1 MNPKPSLPQVLVL
14 HEVADGT
21 VWFDMVTGKWHT
33 TYGRGNASVQVDI
46 LHRNGYV
53 NIVDDVITL
62 TPMGK
67 QVLDRRPY
75 AEVVEKLNGG

>member
-33 TYGRGNASVQVDI
+33 TYGRSDASVQVDI
-46 LHRNGYV
+46 LHRDGYV
-53 NIVDDVITL
+53 NIVGDLITL

-75 AEVVEKLNGG
+75 AEVVEKLNGR

>member
-21 VWFDMVTGKWHT
+21 VWFDVVSGKWHT
-33 TYGRGNASVQVDI
+33 TYGRGDASVQVDI
-46 LHRNGYV
+46 LHRHGYV
-53 NIVDDVITL
+53 NIVDDLITL
-62 TPMGK
+62 TPLGK

-75 AEVVEKLNGG
+75 ADVVEKLNGG